1 MNNFLLLGLGL
12 IAQGLFAARFI
23 IQLLKS
29 EKSQK
34 VESPALF
41 WHVSL
46 LASFLLILYG
56 FIRNDIVI
64 VGGQFVGYL
73 IYVRNLQIKGDWKE
87 LPLPVRV
94 LAIFLPPVLFL
105 FLIFGINYNWEKFL
119 ANPEIEGLLLTW
131 GTLGQVVF
139 TSRFVVQW
147 LYSEKMK
154 ESAFPVSFWYIS
166 ITGALMIAVYAV
178 IRQDAVLFIGQAFGM
193 IVYSRNLYL
202 HYQPSFEKA
211 RSLVF
216 KFKKYRFPALMIF
229 TAMVLLFN
237 LGNWEVT
244 ESSEARYAQIPKEMI
259 ESGDFMHPTLMGI
272 YHYHKPPMTY
282 WITAVAY
289 KLFGISSWSARI
301 FLQIA
306 VLVQIWLVFRLG
318 KVLFEDDKTAFYS
331 ALIFASFPTLII
343 SGRALTTDGFLAVF
357 VLAAIYSWFLYLRAY
372 KKRYLLLFYLMLG
385 FGFLTKGPVT
395 LIVPVVLLVFQKI
408 SQKTEFG
415 NGRIHLLGILVFLL
429 VGLSWFVMLY
439 IEDRQFLDYFVFKH
453 TIERFSSDTFK
464 RSQPFQFYMGIVILT
479 AFPWFLVIVSRA
491 KNIWT
496 SKNKVLLLLMAWVF
510 IPLLFFSLSQSKLL
524 LYILPV
530 YPGIALAAS
539 AVWMGLKNKTQVTW
553 DRIQFGFQVLVLGGL
568 AVSPLID
575 SSIVLN
581 YKFYF
586 VLVVTASILVSFRA
600 IKMKAV
606 DKTMLMGY
614 LFLMGITAS
623 STYFFGNNSKIV
635 NDPKNV
641 ASFIKN
647 ELPDVG
653 SIIIYDRRMPSMA
666 FLTDKKIISIY
677 DGSEDLNR
685 ETQFEKDE
693 LWKTNLINLKVE
705 TDWLITKKPVNAVLM
720 VKKNKAEADPI
731 KEAAKRFERKKE
743 IDGWVL
749 FY

>member
-1 MNNFLLLGLGL
+1 MLLGLGL

-29 EKSQK
+29 EKAQN
-34 VESPALF
+34 VQSPALF
-41 WHVSL
+41 WQLSL

-56 FIRNDIVI
+56 FIRSDIVI
-64 VGGQFVGYL
+64 VGGQIVGYM
-73 IYVRNLQIKGDWKE
+73 IYIRNLQIKGDWKG
-87 LPLPVRV
+87 LPLLIRILAV
-94 LAIFLPPVLFL
+94 LLPSVLFL

-147 LYSEKMK
+147 LYSEKRK
-154 ESAFPVSFWYIS
+154 ESVFPVSFWHIS
-166 ITGALMIAVYAV
+166 MAGALMIAVYAV

-202 HYQPSFEKA
+202 HYQQSFEKA
-211 RSLVF
+211 KSLVF
-216 KFKKYRFPALMIF
+216 KFKRYRFPALMVF
-229 TAMVLLFN
+229 TAMVLMFN

-259 ESGDFMHPTLMGI
+259 ESGDYMHPTLMGI

-289 KLFGISSWSARI
+289 KLFGVSSWSARI

-306 VLVQIWLVFRLG
+306 VLMQIWLVFQIG
-318 KVLFEDDKTAFYS
+318 KLLFGDNKTAFYS

-357 VLAAIYSWFLYLRAY
+357 VLAAIYTWFLYLRDY

-385 FGFLTKGPVT
+385 FGFLTKGPVA

-408 SQKTEFG
+408 SQKTKFG
-415 NGRIHLLGILVFLL
+415 NGRIHLLGLLVFLL
-429 VGLSWFVMLY
+429 VGFSWFVMLY

-464 RSQPFQFYMGIVILT
+464 RSQPFWFYIAIVILT
-479 AFPWFLVIVSRA
+479 AFPWFLVITSRV
-491 KNIWT
+491 KSLWVG
-496 SKNKVLLLLMAWVF
+496 KNKDMLVLLAWVF
-510 IPLLFFSLSQSKLL
+510 IPLLFFSMSQSKLV

-539 AVWMGLKNKTQVTW
+539 AIWVGLKNKSQVTW
-553 DRIQFGFQVLVLGGL
+553 DRIQFGFQLLILIGL
-568 AVSPLID
+568 AVSPLVD
-575 SSIVLN
+575 SKIVLN

-586 VLVVTASILVSFRA
+586 ILVVTASILVSFRA
-600 IKMKAV
+600 INMKTV
-606 DKTMLMGY
+606 DKTILMGY

-623 STYFFGNNSKIV
+623 STYFFGNNSGMV

-641 ASFIKN
+641 ASFIQN
-647 ELPDVG
+647 ELPEVDH
-653 SIIIYDRRMPSMA
+653 IIIYDRRMPSMS
-666 FLTDKKIISIY
+666 FLTDKNIISLY

-693 LWKTNLINLKVE
+693 KWQANLINLKE
-705 TDWLITKKPVNAVLM
+705 EPDWLTKKRPSDAVLM
-720 VKKNKAEADPI
+720 AKKNKIEADPI
-731 KEAAKRFERKKE
+731 KDAAKGFGNMKE